1 MRNAYLPALKK
12 LGDTPTGRQK
22 AERLLIAM
30 RDNWASVHGLKEP
43 SQQVGC
49 MDQVRRTLK
58 NELGEDH
65 WSLQVICFPSET
77 YAAINE
83 LKQARVA
90 QRNEGVKYLDNPDEI
105 VARAVRLLE
114 SPEWARVAAGLA
126 VLTGRRVSELLAS
139 AEFEKKSQWSV
150 IFRGAAKRGSEK
162 GLAFEIPTLT
172 TAERVIQALA
182 MIRRELPQTV
192 GMSPHQL
199 NRSFEPAV
207 ARVCDEVFRDLVPPR
222 EGEGNLYTHLFR
234 AIYASIATV
243 WYCPPSVNPEEF
255 KAAIQGHFK
264 VLDATNPSLRRSLAA
279 GRHYADYEVADTP
292 RRGIK
297 LGVAGIEPI
306 EMFKAAYS
314 IEDGMTTKKTMRLTS
329 SSVRIWQQDKQK
341 LELLFQRLGLDADQG
356 KQEDRMRALLDW
368 ALLSL
373 TEEQSSGSEEVSET
387 DHAAIATLPVMPEPD
402 PLRSDI
408 QELVGALKSF
418 TTALP
423 SLLKG
428 AQVIDDS
435 APLPKTARIA
445 QAKPQGERKIRG
457 KAQTSDTLDFLLN
470 AIMDYNNAP
479 GRRHDDKWEIN
490 FSILRRWVKSK
501 PAIESFLE
509 QHREVI
515 QNHHNTH
522 GIQQNHNYRH
532 RRKNNI
538 TDIVQLPDYL
548 KL

>member
-22 AERLLIAM
+22 AEWLLTTM
-30 RDNWASVHGLKEP
+30 RDNWATVHGLKEP

-49 MDQVRRTLK
+49 MDQVRRMLK

-65 WSLQVICFPSET
+65 WLLQVICFPSET

-90 QRNEGVKYLDNPDEI
+90 QRNEGVKYLDKPDEI
-105 VARAVRLLE
+105 VAKAVRLLE
-114 SPEWARVAAGLA
+114 SPEWAHVAAGLA

-172 TAERVIQALA
+172 TADRIIQALA
-182 MIRRELPQTV
+182 MIRRELPQAV

-199 NRSFEPAV
+199 NRSYEPAV
-207 ARVCDEVFRDLVPPR
+207 ARVCDEVFRDLVPTR

-243 WYCPPSVNPEEF
+243 WYCPPAVNPEEF

-264 VLDATNPSLRRSLAA
+264 VLNATNPSLRRSLAA
-279 GRHYADYEVADTP
+279 GRHYADYEVADAP

-306 EMFKAAYS
+306 EMFKIANS
-314 IEDGMTTKKTMRLTS
+314 VEVGMTTKKTTRLTP
-329 SSVRIWQQDKQK
+329 SSVRIWRQDKQK
-341 LELLFQRLGLDADQG
+341 LELLFERLGLDTNQG

-373 TEEQSSGSEEVSET
+373 TEEDSSDNE
-387 DHAAIATLPVMPEPD
+387 AIATLPATPEPD

-418 TTALP
+418 TSALP

-428 AQVIDDS
+428 AKAIGEES
-435 APLPKTARIA
+435 PIPAPTRNP

-457 KAQTSDTLDFLLN
+457 KAQTSETLNFLLS
-470 AIMDYNNAP
+470 AIMDHNNSP

-501 PAIESFLE
+501 PAIEAFLE
-509 QHREVI
+509 MHREAI
-515 QNHHNTH
+515 QNHHKSH
-522 GIQQNHNYRH
+522 GIEQNHNYRH

-538 TDIVQLPDYL
+538 TDIIQIPDHL
-548 KL
+548 SP